1 VAQILP
7 SGSTQ
12 SSLSDAPGQSVKA
25 ITPSDSTD
33 FTGNPYRAL
42 YIGEAGDVAV
52 VAIEDASNEPQTFV
66 AVPAGQILPICV
78 KRVMATNTTA
88 GSILG
93 IR

>member
-1 VAQILP
+1 MAQILP

-33 FTGNPYRAL
+33 YSANPFRGL
-42 YIGEAGDVAV
+42 YIGESGDVTV
-52 VAIEDASNEPQTFV
+52 VAIEDATNEPQTFV
-66 AVPAGQILPICV
+66 AVPAGQILPVCV
-78 KRVMATNTTA
+78 KRIMDTGTTA